1 MILDHIPQPRVIRLA
16 HTHPQLLPQD
26 LGLPCEHTWSC
37 SMLLG
42 CPLKSVPSSL
52 PKCSLSFAVSNY
64 GVMEYH
70 VVLVVQEHA
79 S

>member
-1 MILDHIPQPRVIRLA
+1 
-16 HTHPQLLPQD
+16 
-26 LGLPCEHTWSC
+26 
-37 SMLLG
+37 MLLG

-70 VVLVVQEHA
+70 VVVVVQEHA